1 MPKGEEKKGRDK
13 KKPKQ
18 DKGGHAKPQSEYAK
32 SMSSAST
39 ATTAFGPKKK

>member
-18 DKGGHAKPQSEYAK
+18 DKAGHAKPQSEYAR
-32 SMSSAST
+32 SMTSAST
-39 ATTAFGPKKK
+39 ATAFGPKKK

>member
-18 DKGGHAKPQSEYAK
+18 DKAGKSQSEYAK
-32 SMSSAST
+32 SMAGKST
-39 ATTAFGPKKK
+39 APAFGAKK

>member
-18 DKGGHAKPQSEYAK
+18 DKGGHAKPQSEYAR
-32 SMSSAST
+32 SMSSVST
-39 ATTAFGPKKK
+39 APAFGPKKK